1 MRAISSFLTIV
12 IAAIVVWFAIA
23 NRHIV
28 PLTLDPLPLS
38 ISVPFFL
45 PVLVAVLLG
54 LIAGGLLSLRAAGE
68 RRARLRRAERQRD
81 ELQQNLDDARD
92 KGPAGTSPTTLGRSG

>member
-1 MRAISSFLTIV
+1 MRALSSLLTIV

-28 PLTLDPLPLS
+28 PLTFDPLPLS
-38 ISVPFFL
+38 IELPFFL
-45 PVLVAVLLG
+45 PILIAVLLG
-54 LIAGGLLSLRAAGE
+54 LLAGGLISLRAAGE

-81 ELQQNLDDARD
+81 ELQQNLDTVRD